1 MTAEESPKN
10 HRVVVARHGGPE
22 VLELIEEDLP
32 EPKAGEVRVKV
43 LAAGISGYDLMF
55 RASGRLPGT
64 PKPPFTL
71 GEDVVGVVDALGEGV
86 SGFEPDQ
93 MVAAPTFA
101 LGLGGGYT
109 EYVCLPDGAVVEVPS
124 GVDPAQACCL
134 VINYLTARM
143 CMRTAEVREGE
154 KVLVHGAAGGV
165 GSALLDLGRLNGWE
179 MYATASPYNH
189 EFVSAHGATPIDYK
203 SEDFVVRTRELTGDG
218 VDVVFDPIGGGRQV
232 WRSYRALRPGG
243 RLAWFGMAATK
254 DKGLLVI
261 PTTMAM
267 QGLLTIWPS
276 GKKAPLAPDLSK
288 DEVWVRE
295 TLTELLGLLAEGKIE
310 PAVTRFPLAEAG
322 RAHEQMERG
331 GHAGKVV
338 LVTDAYAAAGDEART
353 TEREDA

>member
-1 MTAEESPKN
+1 VAADDSVKN

-22 VLELIEEDLP
+22 VLELIEENLLQPNED
-32 EPKAGEVRVKV
+32 EVRIAV

-71 GEDVVGVVDALGEGV
+71 GEDVVGVVDALGEGTAGLEV
-86 SGFEPDQ
+86 GRV
-93 MVAAPTFA
+93 VAAPTFA

-109 EYVCLPDGAVVEVPS
+109 EYVCLPDSAAVPVPS

-134 VINYLTARM
+134 VINYLTACM
-143 CMRTAEVREGE
+143 CMRTAEVKPGE

-165 GSALLDLGRLNGWE
+165 GSALLDLGKHDGWQ

-189 EFVSAHGATPIDYK
+189 DFVSAFGAMPIDYR
-203 SEDFVVRTRELTGDG
+203 SEDFVVRVRELTGDG

-232 WRSYRALRPGG
+232 WRSYRALGPGG

-254 DKGLLVI
+254 DKGLRVI

-267 QGLLTIWPS
+267 QGLLTIWPD

-288 DEVWVRE
+288 DEAWVRE
-295 TLTELLGLLAEGKIE
+295 TLADLLGLLAEGKIE
-310 PAVTRFPLAEAG
+310 PAVTRFPLAQAD
-322 RAHEQMERG
+322 RAHELMERG
-331 GHAGKVV
+331 GYAGKVV
-338 LVTDAYAAAGDEART
+338 LVTDAYAAAGYGTEAT
-353 TEREDA
+353 DREDA